1 MAPETAA
8 APINDNNKKIFKTCG
23 PFTNCIIKIL
33 MYNLIVYSD
42 NYLKTPGILWQF
54 YRDVPAVA
62 ANANTRSSNL
72 KVKLTGKKGKNGIR
86 MLK

>member
-1 MAPETAA
+1 
-8 APINDNNKKIFKTCG
+8 
-23 PFTNCIIKIL
+23 
-33 MYNLIVYSD
+33 MYSLIVYSD

-72 KVKLTGKKGKNGIR
+72 KVKLTG
-86 MLK
+86 